1 MRVDALLGAER
12 VCIGDDPDGFPCSF
26 GALVYFSWHRVLL
39 STTHRRSLSIN
50 PVSEARS
57 MNAQSQRCKVIMLD
71 PESGGELQSWIVE
84 LPAKLGR
91 GIFADISIDHPSISR
106 RHCEF
111 FNDADG
117 QISVRDLGSKN
128 GVYVNGTKL
137 DQGPVE
143 SNARVRIGLV
153 QLKLTATDEPADGQS
168 ASSGKGLAS
177 GQNAGDET
185 KAVNL
190 YPGQSGSSQGS

>member
-1 MRVDALLGAER
+1 
-12 VCIGDDPDGFPCSF
+12 
-26 GALVYFSWHRVLL
+26 
-39 STTHRRSLSIN
+39 
-50 PVSEARS
+50 
-57 MNAQSQRCKVIMLD
+57 MNAQSERCKVVMLD

-111 FNDADG
+111 FMDAEG
-117 QISVRDLGSKN
+117 QVSVRDLGSKN

-137 DQGPVE
+137 DQGPIE
-143 SNARVRIGLV
+143 SSARVRIGLV
-153 QLKLTATDEPADGQS
+153 QLKLDTTEEPADGQ
-168 ASSGKGLAS
+168 AAGPGKGLAS
-177 GQNAGDET
+177 GQATGDET

-190 YPGQSGSSQGS
+190 YPGQSGSGQSGSGQEN

>member
-39 STTHRRSLSIN
+39 SATHHRSLSIN

-91 GIFADISIDHPSISR
+91 GIFADISIDHPSIIRRSVGDIVSFSTTRTVRSR
-106 RHCEF
+106 
-111 FNDADG
+111 
-117 QISVRDLGSKN
+117 SV
-128 GVYVNGTKL
+128 TWA
-137 DQGPVE
+137 
-143 SNARVRIGLV
+143 ARMAFT
-153 QLKLTATDEPADGQS
+153 LTAPSLIRGPLNPMHGCES
-168 ASSGKGLAS
+168 VWCS
-177 GQNAGDET
+177 
-185 KAVNL
+185 
-190 YPGQSGSSQGS
+190 